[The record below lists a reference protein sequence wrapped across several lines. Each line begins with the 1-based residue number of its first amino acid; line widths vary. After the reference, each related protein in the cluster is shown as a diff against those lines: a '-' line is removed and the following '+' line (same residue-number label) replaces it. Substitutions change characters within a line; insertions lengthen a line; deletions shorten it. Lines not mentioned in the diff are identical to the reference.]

1 MNNQAISDYNAFRVR
16 SMNILIKGLIVLKSI
31 VIVFVTLCVVSVALE
46 LYTTRDQ
53 IEGRELIEATPEAL
67 VYLIVVL
74 FAFVTTLLF
83 DIKTIKHKEALVY
96 KNWAGLL
103 LLLISVVVIIAI
115 FEIHWIV
122 VLCLMLLLGFYATYL
137 LFKFQQEDFKK

>member
-1 MNNQAISDYNAFRVR
+1 MSELLGYGKETKDR

-31 VIVFVTLCVVSVALE
+31 FIVFITLCVVLVALE

-53 IEGRELIEATPEAL
+53 IEGRELIEATPAEL
-67 VYLIVVL
+67 VSWIVVL

-103 LLLISVVVIIAI
+103 LLLISVVVTIAI

-137 LFKFQQEDFKK
+137 LFKFQ